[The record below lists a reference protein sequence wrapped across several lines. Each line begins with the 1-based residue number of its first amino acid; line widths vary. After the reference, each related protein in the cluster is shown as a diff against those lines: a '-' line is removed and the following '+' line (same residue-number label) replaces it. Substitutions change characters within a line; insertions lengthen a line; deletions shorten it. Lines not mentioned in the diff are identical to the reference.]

1 MADVI
6 ARSFIG
12 LSGWTGSPGVNV
24 VHWSPASTFP
34 AAVVDYTPAMAADFL
49 ASLRTA
55 YATVANRFTQ
65 GVRVTFPADVALI
78 EATTGELVGAVVASS
93 TPSDIVSTGSPG
105 KVGRNTM
112 ATLALLTSDY
122 VSGRR
127 VQGRIF
133 LGPLGTDALNDSG
146 LVNDDFASAVVPGFS
161 DVISGGDSDGVL
173 TVWHRPKPPSRA
185 GKGCPVTALAI
196 RRTPG
201 SLRSRR
207 D

>member
-6 ARSFIG
+6 ARTFVG

-24 VHWSPASTFP
+24 VHWTPALTFP
-34 AAVVDYTPAMAADFL
+34 ADVGDYTPAIAAGFL
-49 ASLRTA
+49 ADLRTA
-55 YATVANRFTQ
+55 YAAVSNRFTQ
-65 GVRVTFPADVALI
+65 GVSITFPADVALV
-78 EATTGELVGAVVASS
+78 EATTGALVGTVVASS
-93 TPSDIVSTGSPG
+93 TPATITSTGSPG

-112 ATLALLTSDY
+112 ATLALLTSTY
-122 VSGRR
+122 TAGRR

-146 LVNDDFASAVVPGFS
+146 QVNDDFAAAVVPAFE
-161 DVISGGDSDGVL
+161 DIISSGTSDGAL
-173 TVWHRPKPPSRA
+173 TVWHRPKAPSTPGA
-185 GKGCPVTALAI
+185 SCVATAVAI
-196 RRTPG
+196 RRVPA